1 MNTYDGSLV
10 CTMSLCHYVTHFI
23 SVAELGPYQGP
34 NLSLGT
40 PQQSRDNTVTE
51 NNVEKRRL
59 GKRVF
64 L

>member
-1 MNTYDGSLV
+1 M
-10 CTMSLCHYVTHFI
+10 CI

-51 NNVEKRRL
+51 KNVEKKEI
-59 GKRVF
+59 GKASFPLKFMITVKHF
-64 L
+64 FPLFPSI